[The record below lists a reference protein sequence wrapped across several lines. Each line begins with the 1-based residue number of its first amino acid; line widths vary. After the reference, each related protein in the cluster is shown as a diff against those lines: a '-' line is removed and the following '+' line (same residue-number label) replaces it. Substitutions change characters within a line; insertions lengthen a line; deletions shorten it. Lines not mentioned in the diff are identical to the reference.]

1 MDYTNMTD
9 DEVFSSLLPT
19 IKSIYNVFKYTG
31 ISFDD
36 YSDIV
41 LDEISE
47 MDGKVEETVFKSKL
61 KKRMNNEV
69 SKMLTDGDTASR
81 IVSSYL
87 DLKVPKVNS
96 YESAVKAFKKLDSF
110 FNKYDFFM
118 GQELLID
125 LLSNNEKF
133 SSMTSYIL
141 KEKEKDIT
149 LGKSEDIFDSDF
161 LIYTVNTYFEL
172 HGMPIKERKEEID
185 VGCFD
190 SSSDLDII
198 SLYINE
204 LNAPLLSS
212 DEERALLVKIK
223 QGDMDARD
231 KFIESNLRLV
241 VSVAKKF
248 LGRGLPFLDLVQE
261 GNLGLM
267 KAIDKFDLSYDVRF
281 STYAVYRIKIFI
293 SNAIADQSRNI
304 RVPIF
309 KQDELRSYMTKVDN
323 LEKKFGMNLSIDE
336 ISMMLGK
343 SVDKIIE
350 LETLK
355 KDTVSI
361 NSLVGKDN
369 DTELGEFLSTSESVE
384 DEVIDSFLPKQIMQL
399 LNGSKLSER
408 EKDVLLSRFGIG
420 RSHVWNL
427 KELSKKYGVSKAW
440 IGQVELNALKKL
452 RHLKAVEQFSVYM
465 DNPDLALKKLEE
477 FRKKPERK
485 KKRKTGKQGSLLKSI
500 YEYFDDFSRGEVD
513 SVLDNL
519 NEFEKRLVF
528 LRYGEDLDNPVSTDS
543 FGEEETKK
551 FYGSLIPRMRKKLYA
566 LQEEAKPK
574 KNNNIRQDVFLTE
587 SSLVTELN
595 RDEYTKLIQ
604 ILKRPDVSEAMTGLS
619 MKEKI
624 IVSLRLG
631 YVDGKHFSVD
641 AISEF
646 LGLSNYEVLKTSV
659 EFMSKHSDK
668 VDSILNKAMEFTL
681 NSDASSNS
689 KTLIKNK
696 NSGVTET

>member
-1 MDYTNMTD
+1 MGYTNMTD

-19 IKSIYNVFKYTG
+19 IKNIYKAFKYTG

-47 MDGKVEETVFKSKL
+47 MDGKVEETVFKNKL

-69 SKMLTDGDTASR
+69 SKMLTDSDTASR
-81 IVSSYL
+81 IISSYL
-87 DLKVPKVNS
+87 DVKVPKVDS
-96 YESAVKAFKKLDSF
+96 YESAMKAFKKLDSF
-110 FNKYDFFM
+110 FSKYDFFM
-118 GQELLID
+118 GRELLID

-141 KEKEKDIT
+141 KEKEKDIA

-161 LIYTVNTYFEL
+161 LIYTVKTYFEL

-185 VGCFD
+185 MIGFD
-190 SSSDLDII
+190 SSSDLDIV

-204 LNAPLLSS
+204 LNAPLLSE
-212 DEERALLVKIK
+212 DEEKALLVKIK
-223 QGDMDARD
+223 QGDMEARE

-248 LGRGLPFLDLVQE
+248 LGRGVSFLDLVQE

-281 STYAVYRIKIFI
+281 STYAVYRIKMFV
-293 SNAIADQSRNI
+293 SRAIADQSRNI
-304 RVPIF
+304 RVPISR
-309 KQDELRSYMTKVDN
+309 QDELYSYMTKIDN
-323 LEKKFGMNLSIDE
+323 LEKKFGMNLSVDE

-343 SVDKIIE
+343 SVDKIRE
-350 LETLK
+350 LESLK
-355 KDTVSI
+355 NDTVSI
-361 NSLVGKDN
+361 NALVGKDN
-369 DTELGEFLSTSESVE
+369 DTELGEFLSTSESIE
-384 DEVIDSFLPKQIMQL
+384 DEVIDSFLPEQIMEL
-399 LNGSKLSER
+399 LKKSKLSER

-420 RSHVWNL
+420 RSHVWQL

-440 IGQVELNALKKL
+440 IGQVELNALEKL
-452 RHLKAVEQFSVYM
+452 RHLKSIEQFSVYM
-465 DNPDLALKKLEE
+465 DNPDLALRNLEE
-477 FRKKPERK
+477 FRKKPEKRER
-485 KKRKTGKQGSLLKSI
+485 RKTGKRGSLLKSI
-500 YEYFDDFSRGEVD
+500 YEYFDDFSREDVD
-513 SVLDNL
+513 SVLDDL
-519 NEFEKRLVF
+519 NEFDKKLVF
-528 LRYGEDLDNPVSTDS
+528 LRYGEDLDNPVSTTL

-551 FYGSLIPRMRKKLYA
+551 FYGALVPRMRKKLYA
-566 LQEEAKPK
+566 LQEEAKPNN
-574 KNNNIRQDVFLTE
+574 KNNIKQDVFLTE
-587 SSLVTELN
+587 SLVTELN

-604 ILKRPDVSEAMTGLS
+604 ILKKPDVIGVMTGLS

-646 LGLSNYEVLKTSV
+646 LGLSNHDILKTSV
-659 EFMSKHSDK
+659 EFMTKHSDK
-668 VDSILNKAMEFTL
+668 VDSILNKAMDFAFD
-681 NSDASSNS
+681 SDASSSS
-689 KTLIKNK
+689 KILIKDK
-696 NSGVTET
+696 NTDVTGT

>member
-1 MDYTNMTD
+1 MGYTNMTD

-19 IKSIYNVFKYTG
+19 IKNIYKAFKYTG

-47 MDGKVEETVFKSKL
+47 MDGKVEETVFKNKL

-69 SKMLTDGDTASR
+69 SKMLTDSDTASR
-81 IVSSYL
+81 IISSYL
-87 DLKVPKVNS
+87 DVKVPKVDS
-96 YESAVKAFKKLDSF
+96 YESAMKAFKKLDSF
-110 FNKYDFFM
+110 FSKYDFFM
-118 GQELLID
+118 GRELLID

-141 KEKEKDIT
+141 KEKEKDIA

-161 LIYTVNTYFEL
+161 LIYTVKTYFEL
-172 HGMPIKERKEEID
+172 HGMPIKEREEEID
-185 VGCFD
+185 MIGFD
-190 SSSDLDII
+190 SSSDLDIV

-204 LNAPLLSS
+204 LNAPLLSE
-212 DEERALLVKIK
+212 DEEKALLVKIK
-223 QGDMDARD
+223 QGDMEARE

-248 LGRGLPFLDLVQE
+248 LGRGVPFLDLVQE

-281 STYAVYRIKIFI
+281 STYAVYRIKMFV
-293 SNAIADQSRNI
+293 SKAIADQSRNI
-304 RVPIF
+304 RVPISR
-309 KQDELRSYMTKVDN
+309 QDELYSYMTKIDN

-343 SVDKIIE
+343 SVDKIRE
-350 LETLK
+350 LESLK
-355 KDTVSI
+355 NDTVSI
-361 NSLVGKDN
+361 NALVGKDN
-369 DTELGEFLSTSESVE
+369 DTELGEFLSTSESIE
-384 DEVIDSFLPKQIMQL
+384 DEVIDSFLPEQIMEL
-399 LNGSKLSER
+399 LKKSKLSER

-420 RSHVWNL
+420 RSHVWQL

-440 IGQVELNALKKL
+440 IGQVELNALEKL
-452 RHLKAVEQFSVYM
+452 RRLKSIEQFSVYM
-465 DNPDLALKKLEE
+465 DNPDLALRNLEE
-477 FRKKPERK
+477 FRKKPEKRER
-485 KKRKTGKQGSLLKSI
+485 RKTGKRGSLLKSI
-500 YEYFDDFSRGEVD
+500 YEYFDDFSREDVD
-513 SVLDNL
+513 SVLDDL
-519 NEFEKRLVF
+519 NEFDKNLVF
-528 LRYGEDLDNPVSTDS
+528 LRYGEDLDNPVSTTL

-551 FYGSLIPRMRKKLYA
+551 FYGALVPRMRKKLYA
-566 LQEEAKPK
+566 LQEEAKPNN
-574 KNNNIRQDVFLTE
+574 KNNIKQDVFLTE
-587 SSLVTELN
+587 SLVTELN

-604 ILKRPDVSEAMTGLS
+604 ILKKPDVIGVMTGLS

-641 AISEF
+641 AISDF
-646 LGLSNYEVLKTSV
+646 LGLSNHDILKTSV
-659 EFMSKHSDK
+659 EFMTKHSDK
-668 VDSILNKAMEFTL
+668 VDSILNKAMDFAFD
-681 NSDASSNS
+681 SDTSSSS
-689 KTLIKNK
+689 KILIKDK
-696 NSGVTET
+696 NTGVTGT

>member
-1 MDYTNMTD
+1 MCYTNMTD

-19 IKSIYNVFKYTG
+19 IKNIYKAFKYTG

-47 MDGKVEETVFKSKL
+47 MDGKVEETVFKNKL

-69 SKMLTDGDTASR
+69 SKMLTDSDTASR
-81 IVSSYL
+81 IISSYL
-87 DLKVPKVNS
+87 DVKVPKVDS
-96 YESAVKAFKKLDSF
+96 YESAMKAFKKLDSF
-110 FNKYDFFM
+110 FSKYDFFM
-118 GQELLID
+118 GRELLID

-141 KEKEKDIT
+141 KEKEKDIA

-161 LIYTVNTYFEL
+161 LIYTVKTYFEL

-185 VGCFD
+185 MIGFD
-190 SSSDLDII
+190 SSSDLDIV

-204 LNAPLLSS
+204 LNAPLLSE
-212 DEERALLVKIK
+212 DEEKALLVKIK
-223 QGDMDARD
+223 QGDMEARE

-248 LGRGLPFLDLVQE
+248 LGRGVPFLDLVQE

-281 STYAVYRIKIFI
+281 STYAVYRIKMFV
-293 SNAIADQSRNI
+293 SKAIADQSRNI
-304 RVPIF
+304 RVPISR
-309 KQDELRSYMTKVDN
+309 QDELYSYMTNIDN

-343 SVDKIIE
+343 SVDKIRE
-350 LETLK
+350 LESLK
-355 KDTVSI
+355 NDTVSI
-361 NSLVGKDN
+361 NALVGKDN
-369 DTELGEFLSTSESVE
+369 DTELGDFLSTSESIE
-384 DEVIDSFLPKQIMQL
+384 DEVIDSFLPEQIMDL
-399 LNGSKLSER
+399 LKKSKLSER

-420 RSHVWNL
+420 RSHVWQL

-440 IGQVELNALKKL
+440 IGQVELNALEKL
-452 RHLKAVEQFSVYM
+452 RRLKSIEQFSVYM

-477 FRKKPERK
+477 FRKKPEKRER
-485 KKRKTGKQGSLLKSI
+485 RKTGKRGSLLKSI
-500 YEYFDDFSRGEVD
+500 YEYFDDFSREDVD
-513 SVLDNL
+513 SVLDDL
-519 NEFEKRLVF
+519 NEFDKNLVF
-528 LRYGEDLDNPVSTDS
+528 LRYGEDLDNPVSTTL

-551 FYGSLIPRMRKKLYA
+551 FYGALVPRMRKKLYA
-566 LQEEAKPK
+566 LQEEAKPNN
-574 KNNNIRQDVFLTE
+574 KNNIKQDVFLTE
-587 SSLVTELN
+587 SLVTELN

-604 ILKRPDVSEAMTGLS
+604 ILKKPDVIGVMTGLS

-641 AISEF
+641 AISDF
-646 LGLSNYEVLKTSV
+646 LGLSNHDIIKTSV
-659 EFMSKHSDK
+659 EFMTKHSDK
-668 VDSILNKAMEFTL
+668 VDSILNKAMDFAFD
-681 NSDASSNS
+681 SDTSSSS
-689 KTLIKNK
+689 KILIKDK
-696 NSGVTET
+696 NTGVTGT

>member
-1 MDYTNMTD
+1 MGYTNMTD

-19 IKSIYNVFKYTG
+19 IKNIYKAFKYTG

-47 MDGKVEETVFKSKL
+47 MDGKVEETVFKNKL

-69 SKMLTDGDTASR
+69 SKMLTDSDTASR
-81 IVSSYL
+81 IISSYL
-87 DLKVPKVNS
+87 DVKVPKVDS
-96 YESAVKAFKKLDSF
+96 YESAIKAFKKLDSF
-110 FNKYDFFM
+110 FSKYDFFM
-118 GQELLID
+118 GRELLID

-141 KEKEKDIT
+141 KEKEKDIA

-161 LIYTVNTYFEL
+161 LIYTVKTYFEL
-172 HGMPIKERKEEID
+172 HGMPIKEREEEID
-185 VGCFD
+185 MIGFD
-190 SSSDLDII
+190 SSSDLDIV

-204 LNAPLLSS
+204 LNAPLLSE
-212 DEERALLVKIK
+212 DEEKALLVKIK
-223 QGDMDARD
+223 QGDMEARE

-248 LGRGLPFLDLVQE
+248 LGRGVPFLDLVQE

-281 STYAVYRIKIFI
+281 STYAVYRIKMFV
-293 SNAIADQSRNI
+293 SKAIADQSRNI
-304 RVPIF
+304 RVPISR
-309 KQDELRSYMTKVDN
+309 QDELYSYMTKIDN

-343 SVDKIIE
+343 SVDKIRE
-350 LETLK
+350 LESLK
-355 KDTVSI
+355 NDTVSI
-361 NSLVGKDN
+361 NALVGKDN
-369 DTELGEFLSTSESVE
+369 DTELGDFLSTSESIE
-384 DEVIDSFLPKQIMQL
+384 DEIIDSFLPEQIMDL
-399 LNGSKLSER
+399 LKKSKLSER

-420 RSHVWNL
+420 RSHVWQL

-440 IGQVELNALKKL
+440 IGQVELNALEKL
-452 RHLKAVEQFSVYM
+452 RRLKSIEQFSVYM
-465 DNPDLALKKLEE
+465 DNPDLALRKLEE
-477 FRKKPERK
+477 FRKKPEKRER
-485 KKRKTGKQGSLLKSI
+485 RKTGKRGSLLKSI
-500 YEYFDDFSRGEVD
+500 YEYFDDFSREDVD
-513 SVLDNL
+513 SVLDDL
-519 NEFEKRLVF
+519 NEFDKKLVF
-528 LRYGEDLDNPVSTDS
+528 LRYGEDLDNPVSTTL

-551 FYGSLIPRMRKKLYA
+551 FYGALVPRMRKKLYA
-566 LQEEAKPK
+566 LQEEAKPNN
-574 KNNNIRQDVFLTE
+574 KNNIKQDIFLTE
-587 SSLVTELN
+587 SLVTELN

-604 ILKRPDVSEAMTGLS
+604 ILKKPDVIGVMTGLS

-641 AISEF
+641 AISDF
-646 LGLSNYEVLKTSV
+646 LGLSNHDIIKTSV
-659 EFMSKHSDK
+659 EFMTKHSDK
-668 VDSILNKAMEFTL
+668 VDSILNKAMDFAFD
-681 NSDASSNS
+681 SDTSSSS
-689 KTLIKNK
+689 KILIKDK
-696 NSGVTET
+696 NTGVTGT

>member
-1 MDYTNMTD
+1 MGYTNMTD

-19 IKSIYNVFKYTG
+19 IKNIYKAFKYTG

-47 MDGKVEETVFKSKL
+47 MDGKVEETVFKNKL

-69 SKMLTDGDTASR
+69 SKMLTDSDTASR
-81 IVSSYL
+81 IISSYL
-87 DLKVPKVNS
+87 DVKVPKVDS
-96 YESAVKAFKKLDSF
+96 YESAMKAFKKLDSF
-110 FNKYDFFM
+110 FSKYDFFM
-118 GQELLID
+118 GRELLID

-141 KEKEKDIT
+141 KEKEKDIA

-161 LIYTVNTYFEL
+161 LIYTVKTYFEL

-185 VGCFD
+185 MIGFD
-190 SSSDLDII
+190 SSSDLDIV

-204 LNAPLLSS
+204 LNAPLLSA
-212 DEERALLVKIK
+212 DEEKALLVKIK
-223 QGDMDARD
+223 QGDMEARE

-248 LGRGLPFLDLVQE
+248 LGRGVPFLDLVQE

-281 STYAVYRIKIFI
+281 STYAVYRIKMFV
-293 SNAIADQSRNI
+293 SKAIADQSRNI
-304 RVPIF
+304 RVPISR
-309 KQDELRSYMTKVDN
+309 QDELYSYMTKIDN
-323 LEKKFGMNLSIDE
+323 LEKKFGMNLSVDE

-343 SVDKIIE
+343 SVDKIRE
-350 LETLK
+350 LESLK
-355 KDTVSI
+355 NDTVSI
-361 NSLVGKDN
+361 NALVGKDN
-369 DTELGEFLSTSESVE
+369 DTELGEFLSTSESIE
-384 DEVIDSFLPKQIMQL
+384 DEVIDSFLPEQIMEL
-399 LNGSKLSER
+399 LKKSKLSER

-420 RSHVWNL
+420 RSHVWQL

-440 IGQVELNALKKL
+440 IGQVELNALEKL
-452 RHLKAVEQFSVYM
+452 RRLKSIEQFSVYM
-465 DNPDLALKKLEE
+465 DNPDLALRNLEE
-477 FRKKPERK
+477 FRKKPEKRER
-485 KKRKTGKQGSLLKSI
+485 RKTGKRGSLLKSI
-500 YEYFDDFSRGEVD
+500 YEYFDDFSREDVD
-513 SVLDNL
+513 SVLDDL
-519 NEFEKRLVF
+519 NEFDKNLVF
-528 LRYGEDLDNPVSTDS
+528 LRYGEDLDNPVSTTL

-551 FYGSLIPRMRKKLYA
+551 FYGALVPRMRKKLYA
-566 LQEEAKPK
+566 LQEEAKPNN
-574 KNNNIRQDVFLTE
+574 KNNIKQDVFLTE
-587 SSLVTELN
+587 SLVTELN

-604 ILKRPDVSEAMTGLS
+604 ILKKPDVIGVMTGLS

-646 LGLSNYEVLKTSV
+646 LGLSNHDILKTSV
-659 EFMSKHSDK
+659 EFMTKHSDK
-668 VDSILNKAMEFTL
+668 VDSILNKAMDFAFD
-681 NSDASSNS
+681 SDTSSSS
-689 KTLIKNK
+689 KILIKDK
-696 NSGVTET
+696 NTGVTGT

>member
-19 IKSIYNVFKYTG
+19 IKNIYKTFKYTG

-69 SKMLTDGDTASR
+69 SKMLTDSDTASR
-81 IVSSYL
+81 IISSYL
-87 DLKVPKVNS
+87 DVKVPKVNS

-118 GQELLID
+118 GQDLLID

-141 KEKEKDIT
+141 KEKEKDIA

-161 LIYTVNTYFEL
+161 LIYTVKTYFEL

-190 SSSDLDII
+190 SSSDLDIV

-204 LNAPLLSS
+204 LNAPLLSA
-212 DEERALLVKIK
+212 DEEKDLLVKIK
-223 QGDMDARD
+223 QGDMEARE

-293 SNAIADQSRNI
+293 SRSIADQSRNI

-309 KQDELRSYMTKVDN
+309 RQDELHSYMTKVDN
-323 LEKKFGMNLSIDE
+323 LEKKFGMNLSIGE

-343 SVDKIIE
+343 SVDKIME
-350 LETLK
+350 LEALK
-355 KDTVSI
+355 NDTVSI
-361 NSLVGKDN
+361 NAFVGKDN

-384 DEVIDSFLPKQIMQL
+384 DEVIDSFLPEQIREL
-399 LNGSKLSER
+399 LKKSNLSER
-408 EKDVLLSRFGIG
+408 EKDVLLSRLGIG
-420 RSHVWNL
+420 RSHVWEL

-500 YEYFDDFSRGEVD
+500 YEYFDDFSRGEVNR
-513 SVLDNL
+513 VLDNL

-574 KNNNIRQDVFLTE
+574 KNNNIRQDVFLNE
-587 SSLVTELN
+587 SLVTKLN

-604 ILKRPDVSEAMTGLS
+604 ILRKPDVSEVMTGLS

-646 LGLSNYEVLKTSV
+646 LGLSNYDILKTSV
-659 EFMSKHSDK
+659 EFMTKHADK
-668 VDSILNKAMEFTL
+668 VDSVLNKAMDFTL
-681 NSDASSNS
+681 DSDTLSSS
-689 KTLIKNK
+689 KILIKDK

>member
-1 MDYTNMTD
+1 MGYTNMTD

-19 IKSIYNVFKYTG
+19 IKNIYKAFKYTG

-47 MDGKVEETVFKSKL
+47 MDGKVEETVFKNKL

-69 SKMLTDGDTASR
+69 SKMLTDSDTASR
-81 IVSSYL
+81 IIRSYL
-87 DLKVPKVNS
+87 DVKVPKVDS
-96 YESAVKAFKKLDSF
+96 YESAIKAFKKLDSF
-110 FNKYDFFM
+110 FSKYDFFM
-118 GQELLID
+118 GRELLID

-141 KEKEKDIT
+141 KEKEKDIA

-161 LIYTVNTYFEL
+161 LIYTVKTYFEL
-172 HGMPIKERKEEID
+172 HGMPIKEREEEID
-185 VGCFD
+185 MIGFD
-190 SSSDLDII
+190 SSSDLDIV

-204 LNAPLLSS
+204 LNAPLLSE
-212 DEERALLVKIK
+212 DEEKALLVKIK
-223 QGDMDARD
+223 QGDMEARE

-248 LGRGLPFLDLVQE
+248 LGRGVPFLDLVQE

-281 STYAVYRIKIFI
+281 STYAVYRIKMFV
-293 SNAIADQSRNI
+293 SKAIADQSRNI
-304 RVPIF
+304 RVPISR
-309 KQDELRSYMTKVDN
+309 QDELYSYMTNIDN

-343 SVDKIIE
+343 SVDKIRE
-350 LETLK
+350 LESLK
-355 KDTVSI
+355 NDTVSI
-361 NSLVGKDN
+361 NALVGKDN
-369 DTELGEFLSTSESVE
+369 DTELGDFLSTSESIE
-384 DEVIDSFLPKQIMQL
+384 DEIIDSFLPEQIMDL
-399 LNGSKLSER
+399 LKKSKLSER

-420 RSHVWNL
+420 RSHVWQL

-440 IGQVELNALKKL
+440 IGQVELNALEKL
-452 RHLKAVEQFSVYM
+452 RRLKSIEQFSVYM

-477 FRKKPERK
+477 FRKKPEKRER
-485 KKRKTGKQGSLLKSI
+485 RKTGKRGSLLKSI
-500 YEYFDDFSRGEVD
+500 YEYFDDFSREDVD
-513 SVLDNL
+513 SVLDDL
-519 NEFEKRLVF
+519 NEFDKNLVF
-528 LRYGEDLDNPVSTDS
+528 LRYGEDLDNPVSTTL

-551 FYGSLIPRMRKKLYA
+551 FYGALVPRMRKKLYA
-566 LQEEAKPK
+566 LQEEAKPNN
-574 KNNNIRQDVFLTE
+574 KNNIKQDIFLTE
-587 SSLVTELN
+587 SLVTELN

-604 ILKRPDVSEAMTGLS
+604 ILKKPDVIGVMTGLS

-641 AISEF
+641 AISDF
-646 LGLSNYEVLKTSV
+646 LGLSNHDIIKTSV
-659 EFMSKHSDK
+659 EFMTKHSDK
-668 VDSILNKAMEFTL
+668 VDSILNKAMDFAFD
-681 NSDASSNS
+681 SDTSSSS
-689 KTLIKNK
+689 KILIKDK
-696 NSGVTET
+696 NTGVTGT

>member
-1 MDYTNMTD
+1 MGYTNMTD

-19 IKSIYNVFKYTG
+19 IKNIYKAFKYTG

-47 MDGKVEETVFKSKL
+47 MDGKVEETVFKNKL

-69 SKMLTDGDTASR
+69 SKMLTDSDTASR
-81 IVSSYL
+81 IIRSYL
-87 DLKVPKVNS
+87 DVKVPKVDS
-96 YESAVKAFKKLDSF
+96 YESAIKAFKKLDSF
-110 FNKYDFFM
+110 FSKYDFFM
-118 GQELLID
+118 GRELLID

-141 KEKEKDIT
+141 KEKEKDIA

-161 LIYTVNTYFEL
+161 LIYTVKTYFEL
-172 HGMPIKERKEEID
+172 HGMPIKEREEEID
-185 VGCFD
+185 MIGFD
-190 SSSDLDII
+190 SSSDLDIV

-204 LNAPLLSS
+204 LNAPLLSE
-212 DEERALLVKIK
+212 DEEKALLVKIK
-223 QGDMDARD
+223 QGDMEARE

-248 LGRGLPFLDLVQE
+248 LGRGVPFLDLVQE

-281 STYAVYRIKIFI
+281 STYAVYRIKMFV
-293 SNAIADQSRNI
+293 SKAIADQSRNI
-304 RVPIF
+304 RVPISR
-309 KQDELRSYMTKVDN
+309 QDELYSYMTNIDN

-343 SVDKIIE
+343 SVDKIRE
-350 LETLK
+350 LESLK
-355 KDTVSI
+355 NDTVSI
-361 NSLVGKDN
+361 NALVGKDN
-369 DTELGEFLSTSESVE
+369 DTELGDFLSTSESIE
-384 DEVIDSFLPKQIMQL
+384 DEVIDSFLPEQIMDL
-399 LNGSKLSER
+399 LKKSKLSER

-420 RSHVWNL
+420 RSHVWQL

-440 IGQVELNALKKL
+440 IGQVELNALEKL
-452 RHLKAVEQFSVYM
+452 RRLKSIEQFSVYM

-477 FRKKPERK
+477 FRKKPEKRER
-485 KKRKTGKQGSLLKSI
+485 RKTGKRGSLLKSI
-500 YEYFDDFSRGEVD
+500 YEYFDDFSREDVD
-513 SVLDNL
+513 SVLDDL
-519 NEFEKRLVF
+519 NEFDKKLVF
-528 LRYGEDLDNPVSTDS
+528 LRYGEDLDNPVSTTL

-551 FYGSLIPRMRKKLYA
+551 FYGALVPRMRKKLYA
-566 LQEEAKPK
+566 LQEEAKPNN
-574 KNNNIRQDVFLTE
+574 KNNIKQDVFLTE
-587 SSLVTELN
+587 SLVTELN

-604 ILKRPDVSEAMTGLS
+604 ILKKPDVIGVMTGLS

-641 AISEF
+641 AISDF
-646 LGLSNYEVLKTSV
+646 LGLSNHDIIKTSV
-659 EFMSKHSDK
+659 EFMTKHSDK
-668 VDSILNKAMEFTL
+668 VDSILNKAMDFAFD
-681 NSDASSNS
+681 SDTSSSS
-689 KTLIKNK
+689 KILIKDK
-696 NSGVTET
+696 NTGVTGT

>member
-1 MDYTNMTD
+1 MGYTNMTD

-19 IKSIYNVFKYTG
+19 IKNIYKAFKYTG

-47 MDGKVEETVFKSKL
+47 MDGKVEETVFKNKL

-69 SKMLTDGDTASR
+69 SKMLTDSDTASR
-81 IVSSYL
+81 IISSYL
-87 DLKVPKVNS
+87 DVKVPKVDS
-96 YESAVKAFKKLDSF
+96 YESAMKAFKKLDSF
-110 FNKYDFFM
+110 FSKYDFFM
-118 GQELLID
+118 GRELLID

-141 KEKEKDIT
+141 KEKEKDIA

-161 LIYTVNTYFEL
+161 LIYTVKTYFEL

-185 VGCFD
+185 MIGFD
-190 SSSDLDII
+190 SSSDLDIV

-204 LNAPLLSS
+204 LNAPLLSE
-212 DEERALLVKIK
+212 DEEKALLVKIK
-223 QGDMDARD
+223 QGDMEARE

-248 LGRGLPFLDLVQE
+248 LGRGVPFLDLVQE

-281 STYAVYRIKIFI
+281 STYAVYRIKMFV
-293 SNAIADQSRNI
+293 SRAIADQSRNI
-304 RVPIF
+304 RVPISR
-309 KQDELRSYMTKVDN
+309 QDELYSYMTKIDN
-323 LEKKFGMNLSIDE
+323 LEKKFGMNLSVDE

-343 SVDKIIE
+343 SVDKIRE
-350 LETLK
+350 LESLK
-355 KDTVSI
+355 NDTVSI
-361 NSLVGKDN
+361 NALVGKDN
-369 DTELGEFLSTSESVE
+369 DTELGEFLSTSESIE
-384 DEVIDSFLPKQIMQL
+384 DEVIDSFLPEQIMEL
-399 LNGSKLSER
+399 LKKSKLSER

-420 RSHVWNL
+420 RSHVWQL

-440 IGQVELNALKKL
+440 IGQVELNALEKL
-452 RHLKAVEQFSVYM
+452 RRLKSIEQFSVYM
-465 DNPDLALKKLEE
+465 DNPDLALRKLEE
-477 FRKKPERK
+477 FRKKPEKRER
-485 KKRKTGKQGSLLKSI
+485 RKTGKRGSLLKSI
-500 YEYFDDFSRGEVD
+500 YEYFDDFSREDVD
-513 SVLDNL
+513 SVLDDL
-519 NEFEKRLVF
+519 NEFDKNLVF
-528 LRYGEDLDNPVSTDS
+528 LRYGEDLDNPVSTTL

-551 FYGSLIPRMRKKLYA
+551 FYGALVPRMRKKLYA
-566 LQEEAKPK
+566 LQEEAKPNN
-574 KNNNIRQDVFLTE
+574 KNNIKQDVFLTE
-587 SSLVTELN
+587 SLVTELN

-604 ILKRPDVSEAMTGLS
+604 ILKKPDVIGVMTGLS

-641 AISEF
+641 AISDF
-646 LGLSNYEVLKTSV
+646 LGLSNHDIIKTSV
-659 EFMSKHSDK
+659 EFMTKHSDK
-668 VDSILNKAMEFTL
+668 VDSILNKAMDFAFD
-681 NSDASSNS
+681 SDTSSSS
-689 KTLIKNK
+689 KILIKDK
-696 NSGVTET
+696 NTGVTGT

>member
-1 MDYTNMTD
+1 MGYTNMTD

-19 IKSIYNVFKYTG
+19 IKNIYKAFKYTG

-47 MDGKVEETVFKSKL
+47 MDGKVEETVFKNKL

-69 SKMLTDGDTASR
+69 SKMLTDSDTASR
-81 IVSSYL
+81 IISSYL
-87 DLKVPKVNS
+87 DVKVPKVDS
-96 YESAVKAFKKLDSF
+96 YESAMKAFKKLDSF
-110 FNKYDFFM
+110 FSKYDFFM
-118 GQELLID
+118 GRELLID

-141 KEKEKDIT
+141 KEKEKDIA

-161 LIYTVNTYFEL
+161 LIYTVKTYFEL

-185 VGCFD
+185 MIGFD
-190 SSSDLDII
+190 SSSDLDIV

-204 LNAPLLSS
+204 LNAPLLSE
-212 DEERALLVKIK
+212 DEEKALLVKIK
-223 QGDMDARD
+223 QGDMEARE

-248 LGRGLPFLDLVQE
+248 LGRGVPFLDLVQE

-281 STYAVYRIKIFI
+281 STYAVYRIKMFV
-293 SNAIADQSRNI
+293 SKAIADQSRNI
-304 RVPIF
+304 RVPISR
-309 KQDELRSYMTKVDN
+309 QDELYSYMTKIDN

-343 SVDKIIE
+343 SVDKIRE
-350 LETLK
+350 LESLK
-355 KDTVSI
+355 NDTVSI
-361 NSLVGKDN
+361 NALVGKDN
-369 DTELGEFLSTSESVE
+369 DTELGEFLSTSESIE
-384 DEVIDSFLPKQIMQL
+384 DEVIDSFLPEQIMEL
-399 LNGSKLSER
+399 LKKSKLSER

-420 RSHVWNL
+420 RSHVWQL

-440 IGQVELNALKKL
+440 IGQVELNALEKL
-452 RHLKAVEQFSVYM
+452 RRLKSIEQFSVYM
-465 DNPDLALKKLEE
+465 DNPDLALRNLEE
-477 FRKKPERK
+477 FRKKPEKRER
-485 KKRKTGKQGSLLKSI
+485 RKTGKRGSLLKSI
-500 YEYFDDFSRGEVD
+500 YEYFDDFSREDVD
-513 SVLDNL
+513 SVLDDL
-519 NEFEKRLVF
+519 NEFDKKLVF
-528 LRYGEDLDNPVSTDS
+528 LRYGEDLDNPVSTTL

-551 FYGSLIPRMRKKLYA
+551 FYGALVPRMRKKLYA
-566 LQEEAKPK
+566 LQEEAKPNN
-574 KNNNIRQDVFLTE
+574 KNNIKQDVFLTE
-587 SSLVTELN
+587 SLVTELN

-604 ILKRPDVSEAMTGLS
+604 ILKKPDVIGVMTGLS

-641 AISEF
+641 AISDF
-646 LGLSNYEVLKTSV
+646 LGLSNHDILKTSV
-659 EFMSKHSDK
+659 EFMTKHSDK
-668 VDSILNKAMEFTL
+668 VDSILNKAMDFAFD
-681 NSDASSNS
+681 SDTSSSS
-689 KTLIKNK
+689 KILIKDK
-696 NSGVTET
+696 NTGVTGT

>member
-1 MDYTNMTD
+1 MGYTNMTD

-19 IKSIYNVFKYTG
+19 IKNIYKAFKYTG

-47 MDGKVEETVFKSKL
+47 MDGKVEETVFKNKL

-69 SKMLTDGDTASR
+69 SKMLTDSDTASR
-81 IVSSYL
+81 IISSYL
-87 DLKVPKVNS
+87 DVKVPKVDS
-96 YESAVKAFKKLDSF
+96 YESAMKAFKKLDSF
-110 FNKYDFFM
+110 FSKYDFFM
-118 GQELLID
+118 GRELLID

-141 KEKEKDIT
+141 KEKEKDIA

-161 LIYTVNTYFEL
+161 LIYTVKTYFEL
-172 HGMPIKERKEEID
+172 HGMPIKEREEEID
-185 VGCFD
+185 MIGFD
-190 SSSDLDII
+190 SSSDLDIV

-204 LNAPLLSS
+204 LNAPLLSE
-212 DEERALLVKIK
+212 DEEKALLIKIK
-223 QGDMDARD
+223 QGDMEARE

-248 LGRGLPFLDLVQE
+248 LGRGVPFLDLVQE

-281 STYAVYRIKIFI
+281 STYAVYRIKMFV
-293 SNAIADQSRNI
+293 SRAIADQSRNI
-304 RVPIF
+304 RVPISR
-309 KQDELRSYMTKVDN
+309 QDELYSYMTKIDN
-323 LEKKFGMNLSIDE
+323 LEKKFGMNLSVNE

-343 SVDKIIE
+343 SVDKIRE
-350 LETLK
+350 LESLK
-355 KDTVSI
+355 NDTVSI
-361 NSLVGKDN
+361 NALVGKDN
-369 DTELGEFLSTSESVE
+369 DTELGEFLSTSESIE
-384 DEVIDSFLPKQIMQL
+384 DEVIDSFLPEQIMEL
-399 LNGSKLSER
+399 LKKSKLSER

-420 RSHVWNL
+420 RSHVWQL

-440 IGQVELNALKKL
+440 IGQVELNALEKL
-452 RHLKAVEQFSVYM
+452 RHLKSIEQFSVYM
-465 DNPDLALKKLEE
+465 DNPDLALRNLEE
-477 FRKKPERK
+477 FRKKPEKRER
-485 KKRKTGKQGSLLKSI
+485 RKTGKRGSLLKSI
-500 YEYFDDFSRGEVD
+500 YEYFDDFSREDVD
-513 SVLDNL
+513 SVLDDL
-519 NEFEKRLVF
+519 NEFDKKLVF
-528 LRYGEDLDNPVSTDS
+528 LRYGEDLDNPVSTTL

-551 FYGSLIPRMRKKLYA
+551 FYGALVPRMRKKLYA
-566 LQEEAKPK
+566 LQEEAKPNN
-574 KNNNIRQDVFLTE
+574 KNNIKQDVFLTE
-587 SSLVTELN
+587 SLVTELN

-604 ILKRPDVSEAMTGLS
+604 ILKKPDVIGVMTGLS

-646 LGLSNYEVLKTSV
+646 LGLSNHDILKTSV
-659 EFMSKHSDK
+659 EFMTKHSDK
-668 VDSILNKAMEFTL
+668 VDSILNKAMDFAFD
-681 NSDASSNS
+681 SDASSSS
-689 KTLIKNK
+689 KILIKDK
-696 NSGVTET
+696 NTDVTGT

>member
-1 MDYTNMTD
+1 MGYTNMTD

-19 IKSIYNVFKYTG
+19 IKNIYKAFKYTG

-47 MDGKVEETVFKSKL
+47 MDGKVEETVFKNKL

-69 SKMLTDGDTASR
+69 SKMLTDSDTASR
-81 IVSSYL
+81 IISSYL
-87 DLKVPKVNS
+87 DVKVPKVDS
-96 YESAVKAFKKLDSF
+96 YESAMKAFKKLDSF
-110 FNKYDFFM
+110 FSKYDFFM
-118 GQELLID
+118 GRELLID

-141 KEKEKDIT
+141 KEKEKDIA

-161 LIYTVNTYFEL
+161 LIYTVKTYFEL

-185 VGCFD
+185 MIGFD
-190 SSSDLDII
+190 SSSDLDIV

-204 LNAPLLSS
+204 LNAPLLSE
-212 DEERALLVKIK
+212 DEEKALLVKIK
-223 QGDMDARD
+223 QGDMEARE

-248 LGRGLPFLDLVQE
+248 LGRGVPFLDLVQE

-281 STYAVYRIKIFI
+281 STYAVYRIKMFV
-293 SNAIADQSRNI
+293 SRAIADQSRNI
-304 RVPIF
+304 RVPISR
-309 KQDELRSYMTKVDN
+309 QDELYSYMTNIDN

-343 SVDKIIE
+343 SVDKIRE
-350 LETLK
+350 LESLK
-355 KDTVSI
+355 NDTVSI
-361 NSLVGKDN
+361 NALVGKDN
-369 DTELGEFLSTSESVE
+369 DTELGEFLSTSESIE
-384 DEVIDSFLPKQIMQL
+384 DEVIDSFLPEQIMDL
-399 LNGSKLSER
+399 LKKSKLSER

-420 RSHVWNL
+420 RSHVWQL

-440 IGQVELNALKKL
+440 IGQVELNALEKL
-452 RHLKAVEQFSVYM
+452 RHLKSIEQFSVYM
-465 DNPDLALKKLEE
+465 DNPDLALRNLEE
-477 FRKKPERK
+477 FRKKPEKRER
-485 KKRKTGKQGSLLKSI
+485 RKTGKRGSLLKSI
-500 YEYFDDFSRGEVD
+500 YEYFDDFSREDVD
-513 SVLDNL
+513 SVLDDL
-519 NEFEKRLVF
+519 NEFDKKLVF
-528 LRYGEDLDNPVSTDS
+528 LRYGEDLDNPVSTTL

-551 FYGSLIPRMRKKLYA
+551 FYGALVPRMRKKLYA
-566 LQEEAKPK
+566 LQEEAKPNN
-574 KNNNIRQDVFLTE
+574 KNNIKQDVFLTE
-587 SSLVTELN
+587 SLVTELN

-604 ILKRPDVSEAMTGLS
+604 ILKKPDVIGVMTGLS

-641 AISEF
+641 AISDF
-646 LGLSNYEVLKTSV
+646 LGLSNHDILKTSV
-659 EFMSKHSDK
+659 EFMTKHSDK
-668 VDSILNKAMEFTL
+668 VDSILNKAMDFAFD
-681 NSDASSNS
+681 SDASSSS
-689 KTLIKNK
+689 KILIKDK
-696 NSGVTET
+696 NTGVTGT

>member
-1 MDYTNMTD
+1 MGYTNMTD

-19 IKSIYNVFKYTG
+19 IKNIYKAFKYTG

-47 MDGKVEETVFKSKL
+47 MDGKVEETVFKNKL

-69 SKMLTDGDTASR
+69 SKMLTDSDTASR
-81 IVSSYL
+81 IISSYL
-87 DLKVPKVNS
+87 DVKVPKVDS
-96 YESAVKAFKKLDSF
+96 YESAMKAFKKLDSF
-110 FNKYDFFM
+110 FSKYDFFM
-118 GQELLID
+118 GRELLID

-141 KEKEKDIT
+141 KEKEKDIA

-161 LIYTVNTYFEL
+161 LIYTVKTYFEL

-185 VGCFD
+185 MIGFD
-190 SSSDLDII
+190 SSSDLDIV

-204 LNAPLLSS
+204 LNAPLLSE
-212 DEERALLVKIK
+212 DEEKALLVKIK
-223 QGDMDARD
+223 QGDMEARE

-248 LGRGLPFLDLVQE
+248 LGRGVPFLDLVQE

-281 STYAVYRIKIFI
+281 STYAVYRIKMFV
-293 SNAIADQSRNI
+293 SKAIADQSRNI
-304 RVPIF
+304 RVPISR
-309 KQDELRSYMTKVDN
+309 QDELYSYMTKIDN
-323 LEKKFGMNLSIDE
+323 LEKKFGMNLSVDE

-343 SVDKIIE
+343 SVDKIRE
-350 LETLK
+350 LESLK
-355 KDTVSI
+355 NDTVSI
-361 NSLVGKDN
+361 NALVGKDN
-369 DTELGEFLSTSESVE
+369 DTELGEFLSTSESIE
-384 DEVIDSFLPKQIMQL
+384 DEVIDSFLPEQIMEL
-399 LNGSKLSER
+399 LKKSKLSER

-420 RSHVWNL
+420 RSHVWQL

-440 IGQVELNALKKL
+440 IGQVELNALEKL
-452 RHLKAVEQFSVYM
+452 RHLKSIEQFSVYM
-465 DNPDLALKKLEE
+465 DNPDLALRNLEE
-477 FRKKPERK
+477 FRKKPEKRER
-485 KKRKTGKQGSLLKSI
+485 RKTGKRGSLLKSI
-500 YEYFDDFSRGEVD
+500 YEYFDDFSREDVD
-513 SVLDNL
+513 SVLDDL
-519 NEFEKRLVF
+519 NEFDKNLVF
-528 LRYGEDLDNPVSTDS
+528 LRYGEDLDNPVSTTL

-551 FYGSLIPRMRKKLYA
+551 FYGALVPRMRKKLYA
-566 LQEEAKPK
+566 LQEEAKPNN
-574 KNNNIRQDVFLTE
+574 KNNIKQDVFLTE
-587 SSLVTELN
+587 SLVTELN

-604 ILKRPDVSEAMTGLS
+604 ILKKPDVIGVMTGLS

-641 AISEF
+641 AISDF
-646 LGLSNYEVLKTSV
+646 LGLSNHDIIKTSV
-659 EFMSKHSDK
+659 EFMTKHSDK
-668 VDSILNKAMEFTL
+668 VDSILNKAMDFAFD
-681 NSDASSNS
+681 SDASSSS
-689 KTLIKNK
+689 KILIKDK
-696 NSGVTET
+696 NTGVTGT

>member
-1 MDYTNMTD
+1 MGYTNMTD

-19 IKSIYNVFKYTG
+19 IKSIYKTFKYIG

-69 SKMLTDGDTASR
+69 SKMLTDSDTASM
-81 IVSSYL
+81 IIISYL
-87 DLKVPKVNS
+87 DVKVPKVDS
-96 YESAVKAFKKLDSF
+96 YESAMKAFKKLDSF
-110 FNKYDFFM
+110 FSKYDFFM
-118 GQELLID
+118 GRELLID

-141 KEKEKDIT
+141 KEKEKDIA

-161 LIYTVNTYFEL
+161 LIYTVKTYFEL

-185 VGCFD
+185 MSGFD
-190 SSSDLDII
+190 SSSDLDIV

-204 LNAPLLSS
+204 LNAPLLSA
-212 DEERALLVKIK
+212 DEEKALLVRIK
-223 QGDMDARD
+223 QGDMEARE

-248 LGRGLPFLDLVQE
+248 LGRGVPFLDLVQE

-281 STYAVYRIKIFI
+281 STYAVYRIKIFV
-293 SNAIADQSRNI
+293 SRAIADQGRNI
-304 RVPIF
+304 RVSVSR
-309 KQDELRSYMTKVDN
+309 QDELHSYMTKVDN

-343 SVDKIIE
+343 SVDKITE
-350 LETLK
+350 LESLK
-355 KDTVSI
+355 NDTVSI
-361 NSLVGKDN
+361 NTLVGKDN
-369 DTELGEFLSTSESVE
+369 DTELGDFLSTSESIE
-384 DEVIDSFLPKQIMQL
+384 DEVIDSFLPEQIMDL
-399 LNGSKLSER
+399 LKRSKLSER

-420 RSHVWNL
+420 CSHVWQL

-440 IGQVELNALKKL
+440 IGQVELNALEKL
-452 RHLKAVEQFSVYM
+452 RHLKSIEQFSVYM
-465 DNPDLALKKLEE
+465 DNPDLALRKLEE
-477 FRKKPERK
+477 FRKKPEKRER
-485 KKRKTGKQGSLLKSI
+485 RKTGKRGSLLKSI
-500 YEYFDDFSRGEVD
+500 YEYFDDFGREDVD
-513 SVLDNL
+513 SVLDGL

-528 LRYGEDLDNPVSTDS
+528 LRYGEDLDNPVSTDA

-566 LQEEAKPK
+566 LQEEAKPN

-587 SSLVTELN
+587 SLVTELN

-604 ILKRPDVSEAMTGLS
+604 ILRKPDVSEVMTGLS

-646 LGLSNYEVLKTSV
+646 LGLSNHDILKTSV
-659 EFMSKHSDK
+659 EFITKHSDK
-668 VDSILNKAMEFTL
+668 VDSVLNKAMDFALDYDT
-681 NSDASSNS
+681 SSSS
-689 KTLIKNK
+689 KILIKDK

>member
-1 MDYTNMTD
+1 MGYTNMTD

-19 IKSIYNVFKYTG
+19 IKNIYKAFKYTG

-47 MDGKVEETVFKSKL
+47 MDGKVEETVFKNKL

-69 SKMLTDGDTASR
+69 SKMLTDSDTASR
-81 IVSSYL
+81 IISSYL
-87 DLKVPKVNS
+87 DVKVPKVDS
-96 YESAVKAFKKLDSF
+96 YESAMKAFKKLDSF
-110 FNKYDFFM
+110 FSKYDFFM
-118 GQELLID
+118 GRELLID

-141 KEKEKDIT
+141 KEKEKDIA

-185 VGCFD
+185 MIGFD
-190 SSSDLDII
+190 SSSDLDIV

-204 LNAPLLSS
+204 LNAPLLSE
-212 DEERALLVKIK
+212 DEEKALLVKIK
-223 QGDMDARD
+223 QGDMEARE

-248 LGRGLPFLDLVQE
+248 LGRGVPFLDLVQE

-281 STYAVYRIKIFI
+281 STYAVYRIKMFV
-293 SNAIADQSRNI
+293 SRAIADQSRNI
-304 RVPIF
+304 RVPISR
-309 KQDELRSYMTKVDN
+309 QDELYSYMTKIDN
-323 LEKKFGMNLSIDE
+323 LEKKFGMNLSVDE

-343 SVDKIIE
+343 SVDKIRE
-350 LETLK
+350 LESLK
-355 KDTVSI
+355 NDTVSI
-361 NSLVGKDN
+361 NALVGKDN
-369 DTELGEFLSTSESVE
+369 DTELGEFLSTSESIE
-384 DEVIDSFLPKQIMQL
+384 DEVIDSFLPEQIMEL
-399 LNGSKLSER
+399 LKKSKLSER

-420 RSHVWNL
+420 RSHVWQL

-440 IGQVELNALKKL
+440 IGQVELNALEKL
-452 RHLKAVEQFSVYM
+452 RHLKSIEQFSVYM
-465 DNPDLALKKLEE
+465 DNPDLALRNLEE
-477 FRKKPERK
+477 FRKKPEKRER
-485 KKRKTGKQGSLLKSI
+485 RKTGKRGSLLKSI
-500 YEYFDDFSRGEVD
+500 YEYFDDFSREDVD
-513 SVLDNL
+513 SVLDDL
-519 NEFEKRLVF
+519 NEFDKNLVF
-528 LRYGEDLDNPVSTDS
+528 LRYGEDLDNPVSTTL

-551 FYGSLIPRMRKKLYA
+551 FYGALVPRMRKKLYA
-566 LQEEAKPK
+566 LQEEAKPNN
-574 KNNNIRQDVFLTE
+574 KNNIKQDVFLTE
-587 SSLVTELN
+587 SLVTELN

-604 ILKRPDVSEAMTGLS
+604 ILKKPDVIGVMTGLS

-641 AISEF
+641 AISDF
-646 LGLSNYEVLKTSV
+646 LGLSNHDIIKTSV
-659 EFMSKHSDK
+659 EFMTKHSDK
-668 VDSILNKAMEFTL
+668 VDSILNKAMDFAFD
-681 NSDASSNS
+681 SDASSSS
-689 KTLIKNK
+689 KILIKDK
-696 NSGVTET
+696 NTDVTGT

>member
-1 MDYTNMTD
+1 MGYTNMTD

-19 IKSIYNVFKYTG
+19 IKNIYKAFKYTG

-47 MDGKVEETVFKSKL
+47 MDGKVEETVFKNKL

-69 SKMLTDGDTASR
+69 SKMLTDSDTASR
-81 IVSSYL
+81 IISSYL
-87 DLKVPKVNS
+87 DVKVPKVDS
-96 YESAVKAFKKLDSF
+96 YESSMKAFKKLDSF
-110 FNKYDFFM
+110 FSKYDFFM
-118 GQELLID
+118 GRELLID

-141 KEKEKDIT
+141 KEKEKDIA
-149 LGKSEDIFDSDF
+149 LGKSEDISDSDF
-161 LIYTVNTYFEL
+161 LIYTVKTYFEL

-185 VGCFD
+185 MIGFD
-190 SSSDLDII
+190 SSSDLDIV

-204 LNAPLLSS
+204 LNAPLLSE
-212 DEERALLVKIK
+212 DEEKALLVKIK
-223 QGDMDARD
+223 QGDMEARE

-248 LGRGLPFLDLVQE
+248 LGRGVPFLDLVQE

-281 STYAVYRIKIFI
+281 STYAVYRIKMFV
-293 SNAIADQSRNI
+293 SKAIADQSRNI
-304 RVPIF
+304 RVPISR
-309 KQDELRSYMTKVDN
+309 QDELYSYMTNIDN

-343 SVDKIIE
+343 SVDKIRE
-350 LETLK
+350 LESLK
-355 KDTVSI
+355 NDTVSI
-361 NSLVGKDN
+361 NALVGKDN
-369 DTELGEFLSTSESVE
+369 DTELGDFLSTSESIE
-384 DEVIDSFLPKQIMQL
+384 DEVIDSFLPEQIMDL
-399 LNGSKLSER
+399 LKKSKLSER

-420 RSHVWNL
+420 RSHVWQL

-440 IGQVELNALKKL
+440 IGQVELNALEKL
-452 RHLKAVEQFSVYM
+452 RRLKSIEQFSVYM

-477 FRKKPERK
+477 FRKKPEKRER
-485 KKRKTGKQGSLLKSI
+485 RKTGKRGSLLKSI
-500 YEYFDDFSRGEVD
+500 YEYFDDFSREDVD
-513 SVLDNL
+513 SVLDDL
-519 NEFEKRLVF
+519 NEFDKNLVF
-528 LRYGEDLDNPVSTDS
+528 LRYGEDLDNPVSTTL

-551 FYGSLIPRMRKKLYA
+551 FYGALVPRMRKKLYA
-566 LQEEAKPK
+566 LQEEAKPNN
-574 KNNNIRQDVFLTE
+574 KNNIKQDVFLTE
-587 SSLVTELN
+587 SLVTELN

-604 ILKRPDVSEAMTGLS
+604 ILKKPDVIGVMTGLS

-641 AISEF
+641 AISDF
-646 LGLSNYEVLKTSV
+646 LGLSNHDIIKTSV
-659 EFMSKHSDK
+659 EFMTKHSDK
-668 VDSILNKAMEFTL
+668 VDSILNKAMDFAFD
-681 NSDASSNS
+681 SDISSSS
-689 KTLIKNK
+689 KILIKDK
-696 NSGVTET
+696 NTGVTGT

>member
-1 MDYTNMTD
+1 MGYTNMTD

-19 IKSIYNVFKYTG
+19 IKNIYKAFKYTG

-47 MDGKVEETVFKSKL
+47 MDGKVEETVFKNKL

-69 SKMLTDGDTASR
+69 SKMLTDSDTASR
-81 IVSSYL
+81 IISSYL
-87 DLKVPKVNS
+87 DVKVPKVDS
-96 YESAVKAFKKLDSF
+96 YESAMKAFKKLDSF
-110 FNKYDFFM
+110 FSKYDFFM
-118 GQELLID
+118 GRELLID

-141 KEKEKDIT
+141 KEKEKDIA

-161 LIYTVNTYFEL
+161 LIYTVKTYFEL

-185 VGCFD
+185 MIGFD
-190 SSSDLDII
+190 SSSDLDIV

-204 LNAPLLSS
+204 LNAPLLSE
-212 DEERALLVKIK
+212 DEEKALLVKIK
-223 QGDMDARD
+223 QGDMEARE

-248 LGRGLPFLDLVQE
+248 LGRGVPFLDLVQE

-281 STYAVYRIKIFI
+281 STYAVYRIKMFV
-293 SNAIADQSRNI
+293 SRAIADQSRNI
-304 RVPIF
+304 RVPISR
-309 KQDELRSYMTKVDN
+309 QDELYSYMTKIDN
-323 LEKKFGMNLSIDE
+323 LEKKFGMNLSVDE

-343 SVDKIIE
+343 SVDKIRE
-350 LETLK
+350 LESLK
-355 KDTVSI
+355 NDTVSI
-361 NSLVGKDN
+361 NALVGKDN
-369 DTELGEFLSTSESVE
+369 DTELGEFLSTSESIE
-384 DEVIDSFLPKQIMQL
+384 DEVIDSFLPEQIMEL
-399 LNGSKLSER
+399 LKKSKLSER

-420 RSHVWNL
+420 RSHVWQL

-440 IGQVELNALKKL
+440 IGQVELNALEKL
-452 RHLKAVEQFSVYM
+452 RHLKSIEQFSVYM
-465 DNPDLALKKLEE
+465 DNPDLALRNLEE
-477 FRKKPERK
+477 FRKKPEKRER
-485 KKRKTGKQGSLLKSI
+485 RKTGKRGSLLKSI
-500 YEYFDDFSRGEVD
+500 YEYFDDFSREDVD
-513 SVLDNL
+513 SVLDDL
-519 NEFEKRLVF
+519 NEFDKKLVF
-528 LRYGEDLDNPVSTDS
+528 LRYGEDLDNPVSTTL

-551 FYGSLIPRMRKKLYA
+551 FYGALVPRMRKKLYA
-566 LQEEAKPK
+566 LQEAAKPNN
-574 KNNNIRQDVFLTE
+574 KNNIKQDVFLTE
-587 SSLVTELN
+587 SLVTELN

-604 ILKRPDVSEAMTGLS
+604 ILKKPDVIGVMTGLS

-646 LGLSNYEVLKTSV
+646 LGLSNHDIIKTSV
-659 EFMSKHSDK
+659 EFMTKHSDK
-668 VDSILNKAMEFTL
+668 VDSILNKAMDFAFD
-681 NSDASSNS
+681 SDTSSSS
-689 KTLIKNK
+689 KILIKDK
-696 NSGVTET
+696 NTGVTGT

>member
-19 IKSIYNVFKYTG
+19 IKSIYKVFKYTG

-69 SKMLTDGDTASR
+69 SKMLTDSDTASR
-81 IVSSYL
+81 IISSYL

-118 GQELLID
+118 GQELLIV

-141 KEKEKDIT
+141 KEKENDIA
-149 LGKSEDIFDSDF
+149 LGNSEDIFDSDF
-161 LIYTVNTYFEL
+161 LIYTVKTYFEL
-172 HGMPIKERKEEID
+172 HDMPIKERKEEID
-185 VGCFD
+185 MSYFD
-190 SSSDLDII
+190 SSSDLDIV

-204 LNAPLLSS
+204 LNAPLLSA

-223 QGDMDARD
+223 QGDMEARE

-248 LGRGLPFLDLVQE
+248 LGRGLPFLDLIQE

-293 SNAIADQSRNI
+293 SRSIADQSRNI

-309 KQDELRSYMTKVDN
+309 RQDELHSYMTKVDN
-323 LEKKFGMNLSIDE
+323 LEKKFGMNLSIGE

-343 SVDKIIE
+343 SVDKIME
-350 LETLK
+350 LEALK
-355 KDTVSI
+355 NDTVSI
-361 NSLVGKDN
+361 NAFVGKDN

-384 DEVIDSFLPKQIMQL
+384 DEVIDSFLPEQVREL
-399 LNGSKLSER
+399 LKKSNLSER
-408 EKDVLLSRFGIG
+408 EKDVLLSRLGIG
-420 RSHVWNL
+420 RSHVWEL

-452 RHLKAVEQFSVYM
+452 RHLKSVEQFSVYM

-519 NEFEKRLVF
+519 NEFDKRLVF

-574 KNNNIRQDVFLTE
+574 KNNNIRPDVFLNE
-587 SSLVTELN
+587 SLVTKLN

-604 ILKRPDVSEAMTGLS
+604 ILRKPDVSEVMTGLS

-646 LGLSNYEVLKTSV
+646 LGLSNYDILRTSV
-659 EFMSKHSDK
+659 EFMTKHADK
-668 VDSILNKAMEFTL
+668 VDSILNKAMDFTL
-681 NSDASSNS
+681 DSDTSSSS
-689 KTLIKNK
+689 KILIKDK

>member
-1 MDYTNMTD
+1 MGYTNMTD

-19 IKSIYNVFKYTG
+19 IKNIYKAFKYTG

-47 MDGKVEETVFKSKL
+47 MDGKVEETVFKNKL

-69 SKMLTDGDTASR
+69 SKMLTDSDTASR
-81 IVSSYL
+81 IISSYL
-87 DLKVPKVNS
+87 DVKVPKVDS
-96 YESAVKAFKKLDSF
+96 YESAMKAFKKLDSF
-110 FNKYDFFM
+110 FSKYDFFM
-118 GQELLID
+118 GRELLID

-141 KEKEKDIT
+141 KEKEKDIA

-161 LIYTVNTYFEL
+161 LIYTVKTYFEL

-185 VGCFD
+185 MIGFD
-190 SSSDLDII
+190 SSSDLDIV

-204 LNAPLLSS
+204 LNAPLLSE
-212 DEERALLVKIK
+212 DEEKALLIKIK
-223 QGDMDARD
+223 QGDMEARE

-248 LGRGLPFLDLVQE
+248 LGRGVPFLDLVQE

-281 STYAVYRIKIFI
+281 STYAVYRIKMFV
-293 SNAIADQSRNI
+293 SKAIADQSRNI
-304 RVPIF
+304 RVPISR
-309 KQDELRSYMTKVDN
+309 QDELYSYMTNIDN

-343 SVDKIIE
+343 SVDKIRE
-350 LETLK
+350 LESLK
-355 KDTVSI
+355 NDTVSI
-361 NSLVGKDN
+361 NALVGKDN
-369 DTELGEFLSTSESVE
+369 DTELGEFLSTSESIE
-384 DEVIDSFLPKQIMQL
+384 DEVIDSFLPEQIMDL
-399 LNGSKLSER
+399 LKKSKLSER

-420 RSHVWNL
+420 RSHVWQL

-440 IGQVELNALKKL
+440 IGQVELNALEKL
-452 RHLKAVEQFSVYM
+452 RRLKSIEQFSVYM
-465 DNPDLALKKLEE
+465 DNPDLALRKLEE
-477 FRKKPERK
+477 FRKKPEKRER
-485 KKRKTGKQGSLLKSI
+485 RKTGKRGSLLKSI
-500 YEYFDDFSRGEVD
+500 YEYFDDFSREDVD
-513 SVLDNL
+513 SVLDDL
-519 NEFEKRLVF
+519 NEFDKKLVF
-528 LRYGEDLDNPVSTDS
+528 LRYGEDLDNPVSTTL

-551 FYGSLIPRMRKKLYA
+551 FYGALVPRMRKKLYA
-566 LQEEAKPK
+566 LQEEAKPNN
-574 KNNNIRQDVFLTE
+574 KNNIKQDVFLTE
-587 SSLVTELN
+587 SLVTELN

-604 ILKRPDVSEAMTGLS
+604 ILKKPDVIGVMTGLS

-646 LGLSNYEVLKTSV
+646 LGLSNHDIIKTSV
-659 EFMSKHSDK
+659 EFMTKHSDK
-668 VDSILNKAMEFTL
+668 VDSILNKAMDFAFD
-681 NSDASSNS
+681 SDTSSSS
-689 KTLIKNK
+689 KILIKDK
-696 NSGVTET
+696 NTGVTGT